1 MFLRLYPTEK
11 YAHRASYRLQ
21 QTDICRLLYLPIET
35 SRFTNLTNI
44 FRPATTKS
52 DQQTT
57 TTRRKMTLSSK
68 SLAGPGYIIL
78 NCIRVMNIIGFL
90 AVIAASV
97 VMLVKTST
105 ASKFFFFDAV
115 THVLTAVTSSKCLST
130 RNRLRQF

>member
-1 MFLRLYPTEK
+1 MFLRLYPTNK
-11 YAHRASYRLQ
+11 YASRTLYWQQ
-21 QTDICRLLYLPIET
+21 QTDMNRLFYLAIET
-35 SRFTNLTNI
+35 SRFTNLANAL
-44 FRPATTKS
+44 RPATADS

-57 TTRRKMTLSSK
+57 TTSRKMTLSSK

-115 THVLTAVTSSKCLST
+115 THVLTAVTSSKCLFAYE
-130 RNRLRQF
+130 RLRQF